1 MLKLIPFLLISSLPL
16 AGQDNWK
23 DVYVEHAWADRDR
36 WQKPELLIR
45 HLNLKPGSQVADIG
59 CHEGYLT
66 VKLATAVGSN
76 GKVFAVDIEQPKLE
90 RLKKNLEDR
99 KITNVT
105 TVKGDTDNPK
115 LESGS
120 LDAVIILDTYHEM
133 DEHDTMLQHILR
145 ALKPGGRLVLCEAI
159 AESRRKASRDEQEG
173 KHELGLSYAIADVRK
188 AGFTIVYQADP
199 FVDRTA
205 EKGDKMWILVVKK

>member
-1 MLKLIPFLLISSLPL
+1 MRRVLFGLLLTGYSSL
-16 AGQDNWK
+16 AQDTWK
-23 DVYVEHAWADRDR
+23 DVYSESAWQDRDR
-36 WQKPELLIR
+36 WQKPAELIR
-45 HLNLKPGSQVADIG
+45 HLKLQPGSQVADVG

-66 VKLATAVGSN
+66 VKLAAAVGPG
-76 GKVFAVDIEQPKLE
+76 GKVVAVDIEQPKLD
-90 RLKKNLEDR
+90 RLRQHLTDREIKNV
-99 KITNVT
+99 VT
-105 TVKGDTDNPK
+105 QKGETDNPN
-115 LESGS
+115 LEPGS

-133 DEHDTMLQHILR
+133 DEHDAILGHIFK

-159 AESRRKASRDEQEG
+159 AESRRKSSRDEQERR
-173 KHELGLSYAIADVRK
+173 HELGLSYALDDVRK